1 MFRANSEYLFLGL
14 TTLETTLFIY
24 NMTSMYTTFFP
35 QISSDFGHDPH
46 GSVWEPARVMVANR
60 LATNGEMWTKIF
72 AKYNSGTYNN
82 QWMVVD
88 HKKKAERGG
97 QGSNLLWIHEQ
108 LPIMTTS
115 SDKSDWLNSKSQY
128 FASYNRA
135 LEDPFNNNIRRLSGA
150 VDMES
155 KYGDWFSYFKTPRA
169 LLFEEKNDFV
179 VDVESM
185 MTILRSNDFQVHI
198 LVPQKKF

>member
-1 MFRANSEYLFLGL
+1 
-14 TTLETTLFIY
+14 
-24 NMTSMYTTFFP
+24 MTSMYTTFSP

-82 QWMVVD
+82 QWMIVD

-97 QGSNLLWIHEQ
+97 QGSNLLWIIEQ
-108 LPIMTTS
+108 LPVMTTS

-169 LLFEEKNDFV
+169 LLFKEKNDFV

-198 LVPQKKF
+198 LVPQKIFF